1 MNNFLQS
8 LLILFIFSPRNPPPP
23 GQAELLLSRETSH
36 SQLVLSES
44 YKCNKRQLLE
54 VINEVVA
61 GACPEG

>member
-8 LLILFIFSPRNPPPP
+8 LLILFIFSPRDTPR
-23 GQAELLLSRETSH
+23 QAELVLSRETSH